1 MKVIPFQFE
10 NNDIRVQRDERGE
23 AWFNANDVCA
33 ALGFGNP
40 RQALDSNVES
50 EDVHK
55 MDTLTAG
62 GLQRQNHINESGLY
76 SLILGSRLES
86 AKRFKRWVT
95 SVVLPQIRKTGA
107 YSETPKT
114 FSEALRLA
122 ADLQEQL
129 EAARPCIEFVGRYVE
144 AKSSKSLS
152 DAAKVLGWK
161 PQAFIDEMHQRGLI
175 FKRGGCW
182 VPYQEQIDNGRFTVK
197 TGEANGH
204 AYVQARLEPKGIA
217 FAATFIKAQSEK
229 A

>member
-1 MKVIPFQFE
+1 M
-10 NNDIRVQRDERGE
+10 
-23 AWFNANDVCA
+23 
-33 ALGFGNP
+33 LGYSN
-40 RQALDSNVES
+40 QLDAIAKHVDS
-50 EDVHK
+50 EDVVK
-55 MDTLTAG
+55 RDTLTAG
-62 GLQRQNHINESGLY
+62 GNQKQNHINESGLY
-76 SLILGSRLES
+76 SLILGSRLDS

-129 EAARPCIEFVGRYVE
+129 EAAKPCIEFVGRYVE

-152 DAAKVLGWK
+152 DAAKALGWK
-161 PQAFIDEMHQRGLI
+161 PQAFIDELHQRGLI

-204 AYVQARLEPKGIA
+204 AYVQAAYENRRCKEQPGA
-217 FAATFIKAQSEK
+217 VSWW
-229 A
+229 